1 MLSLNEIKKFYP
13 GLQGFERSVLREH
26 LQYKILDIIFK
37 SEYGRKMS
45 FLGGTSIRI
54 CHGGFRFSED
64 LDFDNI
70 DLSKE
75 DFEKMSEVIKKELE
89 YLGYNIE
96 VKNIFKGAFHSYIK
110 FSDILYNEGISPNED
125 EKIMIQVDTVK
136 KTFDYKAESFLL
148 SRFDV
153 FRKINI
159 TPIDVV
165 LSQKVGAVFGRKRPK
180 GRDFYDISYLLSRT
194 DFNFQYLKEALSIE
208 GKIDLKQKLLKK
220 VDEINLKQLSVDV
233 QPFLINPDDIER
245 VLSFR
250 EFIEQKL

>member
-1 MLSLNEIKKFYP
+1 MLSLAELKKYYP
-13 GLQGFERSVLREH
+13 KLQGFERGILREY
-26 LQYKILDIIFK
+26 LQYKILDIIYK

-70 DLSKE
+70 DLSKD
-75 DFEKMSEVIKKELE
+75 DFVKMIDIVKKELE
-89 YLGYNIE
+89 YLGYKIE
-96 VKNIFKGAFHSYIK
+96 IKNIFKGAYHAHVK
-110 FSDILYNEGISPNED
+110 FLDILFKNELSPNED
-125 EKIMIQVDTVK
+125 EKMTIQIDTVD
-136 KTFDYKAESFLL
+136 KTFDYKTDDFLL
-148 SRFDV
+148 SKFDV
-153 FRKINI
+153 FANINI

-180 GRDFYDISYLLSRT
+180 GRDFYDITYLLSRT
-194 DFNFQYLKEALSIE
+194 DFNFQYLKEKLNI
-208 GKIDLKQKLLKK
+208 GDRDDLKQKLLNKL
-220 VDEINLKQLSVDV
+220 DEINLKQLAVDV

-250 EFIEQKL
+250 EFVEQKL